1 MPTKKEKMKA
11 RTKHPLNWQP
21 QTQLPNKELM
31 MRLLICFSLAVVTL
45 LSAFANAQAAP
56 HEHCWWHHHKHHCH
70 A

>member
-1 MPTKKEKMKA
+1 
-11 RTKHPLNWQP
+11 
-21 QTQLPNKELM
+21 M